1 MTSFFSVC
9 DSKWQCEHDS
19 EEDLWRR
26 KWEDMH
32 QNSKN
37 INKSRLLSS
46 HQSTTSLV
54 HCHPRTPSKKIKR
67 RKNKQKNSLCQNQIY
82 TAPHKPN
89 ALKFGL
95 MDRWSASNWLKFTRY
110 QAVTNTK
117 SKSLHCRNHIII
129 CSYALVNRHR
139 LNRWQTYQYTSNSV
153 LCKLLD
159 TV

>member
-37 INKSRLLSS
+37 INKSHLLSS

-67 RKNKQKNSLCQNQIY
+67 RKNKQKNSLSEPNIY
-82 TAPHKPN
+82 ST
-89 ALKFGL
+89 
-95 MDRWSASNWLKFTRY
+95 T
-110 QAVTNTK
+110 QAKCAEIWTHGQVI
-117 SKSLHCRNHIII
+117 R
-129 CSYALVNRHR
+129 
-139 LNRWQTYQYTSNSV
+139 Q
-153 LCKLLD
+153 
-159 TV
+159 